1 MSDLIHSICHPG
13 MVKEVV
19 IENEAALSSGPFR
32 LGVVIPTFNRP
43 EYLKYTLYALSQ
55 SDLSG
60 SRIVFL
66 LFDDTSAEDT
76 VQLIR
81 DFKLGS
87 IPIIKIFTH
96 RINLTKQNN
105 YTVLPGS
112 AFPFTIRYGCD
123 ILFQLGCEYVMNSDS
138 DAMVCHDWLRIVN
151 TTLDKLQDKYFIL
164 SGFRCQDAYHKVLS
178 DGSDYALLNSL
189 GGISMTFNKATYYE
203 LMYDSIY
210 DYSFDWI
217 ISDTFKKRNYPI
229 YLTKPSIVQ
238 HIGVHSSIIRGSNN
252 ALAECYKYTQEELT
266 VDKLRDLSAAVQTA
280 PNFPFS
286 SDYRWSPG

>member
-1 MSDLIHSICHPG
+1 MSDLINTICHPG
-13 MVKEVV
+13 MIKEIV
-19 IENEAALSSGPFR
+19 IENESALSSGSFR

-43 EYLKYTLYALSQ
+43 EYLKYTLFSIAN
-55 SDLSG
+55 SDLSDY
-60 SRIVFL
+60 RIVFL
-66 LFDDTSAEDT
+66 IFDDTSTEDT

-87 IPIIKIFTH
+87 IPIIKIFTN

-151 TTLDKLQDKYFIL
+151 TTLDKIKDKYFIL
-164 SGFRCQDAYHKVLS
+164 SGFRCQDTYHKVLH
-178 DGSDYALLNSL
+178 DGPDYAVLRSL
-189 GGISMTFNKATYYE
+189 GGISMTFNKDTFYGVMKE
-203 LMYDSIY
+203 SIY

-217 ISDTFKKRNYPI
+217 ISYTCKRHNYPI

-266 VDKLRDLSAAVQTA
+266 VDKLRDLSAAVQAA

-286 SDYRWSPG
+286 ADYRWL

>member
-1 MSDLIHSICHPG
+1 

-19 IENEAALSSGPFR
+19 IENEAALSSGSFR

-43 EYLKYTLYALSQ
+43 EYLKYTLFSIAN

-60 SRIVFL
+60 QSSVFL

-87 IPIIKIFTH
+87 IPIIKIFTN

-164 SGFRCQDAYHKVLS
+164 SGFRCQESYHKVLS
-178 DGSDYALLNSL
+178 EGPDYALLNSL
-189 GGISMTFNKATYYE
+189 GGISMTFNKATFYDT
-203 LMYDSIY
+203 MYDSIY

-217 ISDTFKKRNYPI
+217 LSDTFKKRNYPI

-238 HIGVHSSIIRGSNN
+238 HIGVHSSIIRGENN
-252 ALAECYKYTQEELT
+252 ALSKCYEYTQEELT
-266 VDKLRDLSAAVQTA
+266 IDKLRDLSAAVQAA
-280 PNFPFS
+280 PQFPFS
-286 SDYRWSPG
+286 ADYRWSPE

>member
-1 MSDLIHSICHPG
+1 MSSDLIHSICHPG
-13 MVKEVV
+13 MVKEIV
-19 IENEAALSSGPFR
+19 IENESALSSGPFR

-43 EYLKYTLYALSQ
+43 EYLKYTLFSIAN

-60 SRIVFL
+60 QSLVFL

-87 IPIIKIFTH
+87 IPIIKIFTN
-96 RINLTKQNN
+96 RINLVKQNN

-123 ILFQLGCEYVMNSDS
+123 ILFQLGCEYVMSSDS

-151 TTLDKLQDKYFIL
+151 TTLDKIKDKYFIL
-164 SGFRCQDAYHKVLS
+164 SGFRCQDSYHKVLS
-178 DGSDYALLNSL
+178 DGPDYALLNSL
-189 GGISMTFNKATYYE
+189 GGISMTFNKNTF
-203 LMYDSIY
+203 YDVMKDTIY

-217 ISDTFKKRNYPI
+217 ISDTCKKRNYPI

-286 SDYRWSPG
+286 SDYRWL

>member
-1 MSDLIHSICHPG
+1 

-19 IENEAALSSGPFR
+19 IENESALSAGPFR

-43 EYLKYTLYALSQ
+43 EYLKYTLFSIAN

-60 SRIVFL
+60 QSLVFL

-87 IPIIKIFTH
+87 IPIIKIFTN
-96 RINLTKQNN
+96 RINIVKQNN

-151 TTLDKLQDKYFIL
+151 TTLDKIKDKYFIL

-178 DGSDYALLNSL
+178 EGTDYALLNSL
-189 GGISMTFNKATYYE
+189 GGISMTFNKSTYYE

-217 ISDTFKKRNYPI
+217 ISYAFKKHNYPI

-238 HIGVHSSIIRGSNN
+238 HIGVHSSIIRGENN
-252 ALAECYKYTQEELT
+252 ALSECYKYTQEELT
-266 VDKLRDLSAAVQTA
+266 IDKLRDLSAAVQAA
-280 PNFPFS
+280 PQFPFS
-286 SDYRWSPG
+286 ADYRWSPILVRLI